1 MIYFDHDT
9 GAMSDP
15 KMTELCIEC
24 GPGAIAAYWC
34 IIEQIYRDESPLVLF
49 ANQDGNR
56 TLTKVVSHW
65 LCIDSETLESW
76 VSEMLGIGLLETD
89 ENNPNA
95 VTSKRAMANIE
106 AYKAKQETARQNGK
120 KGGRKTKPK
129 PNANQTPTESVSGRK
144 ANKRKENKGFG
155 FDKQNQ
161 KPCASGDAAAA
172 GAAPPDASST
182 APSDYRC
189 GECSSPL
196 SFRGG
201 EGGFGWYCPMCG
213 KVKGPGEAA

>member
-120 KGGRKTKPK
+120 KGGRKTQPK
-129 PNANQTPTESVSGRK
+129 PNKNLARRATRLRLVPRRPTLRQRPRPTTDAASARLRSPSGEGK
-144 ANKRKENKGFG
+144 A
-155 FDKQNQ
+155 
-161 KPCASGDAAAA
+161 ASGGTARSAA
-172 GAAPPDASST
+172 
-182 APSDYRC
+182 R
-189 GECSSPL
+189 
-196 SFRGG
+196 
-201 EGGFGWYCPMCG
+201 
-213 KVKGPGEAA
+213 